1 MCYVDNTDEK
11 GNFRFTMVLSK
22 RRFQEENMKKEIRR
36 NALKIGIPF
45 LVIMTLV
52 MGMALPVL
60 ADNESKPIT
69 GRVVQGEV
77 MSVASDNSTFVVQNG
92 NQQPVTVKVDSN
104 TKYFVV
110 PAGKTSAAINNV
122 TIKEKTADKK
132 ANKIKPKQSQA
143 AELKEPGIT
152 ANCGNDSNWLD
163 RFGKEAQFSDIQVGD
178 RVIAQVKTADNLA
191 TRVLIIK
198 APVIQRVKGIITA
211 ISDNSITITP
221 ANSTAVTLSWNG
233 ETRFV
238 LKGLI
243 SVQNGQYAT
252 AVYNRNTMEA
262 QTVDVQ
268 ATAPASE
275 AAPTTQL

>member
-1 MCYVDNTDEK
+1 
-11 GNFRFTMVLSK
+11 MVLSK

-69 GRVVQGEV
+69 GLRVVQGEV

-92 NQQPVTVKVDSN
+92 NQQQVTVTVDSN

-110 PAGKTSAAINNV
+110 PAGKTSAAINSNIV
-122 TIKEKTADKK
+122 KDKKADKK
-132 ANKIKPKQSQA
+132 VNKVKPKQSQA

-152 ANCGNDSNWLD
+152 ANCGNDSDWLD

-211 ISDNSITITP
+211 VSDNSITITP
-221 ANSTAVTLSWNG
+221 ANGTAVSLSWNG

-243 SVQNGQYAT
+243 SVQNGQHAT
-252 AVYNRNTMEA
+252 AVYNRNSLEA

-268 ATAPASE
+268 ATAPAPE
-275 AAPTTQL
+275 AAPTSQL

>member
-92 NQQPVTVKVDSN
+92 NQQQVTVTVDSN

-110 PAGKTSAAINNV
+110 PAGKTSAAINSNMV
-122 TIKEKTADKK
+122 KDKKADKK

-152 ANCGNDSNWLD
+152 ANCGNDSDWLD
-163 RFGKEAQFSDIQVGD
+163 RFGKEAQFADIQVGD

-191 TRVLIIK
+191 MRVLIIK

-211 ISDNSITITP
+211 VSDNSITITP
-221 ANSTAVTLSWNG
+221 ANGTAVTLSWNG

-243 SVQNGQYAT
+243 SVQNGQYAS
-252 AVYNRNTMEA
+252 AVYNKNTMAA

-268 ATAPASE
+268 ATAPTLE
-275 AAPTTQL
+275 AAPTT

>member
-1 MCYVDNTDEK
+1 
-11 GNFRFTMVLSK
+11 MVLSK

-69 GRVVQGEV
+69 GLRVVQGEV
-77 MSVASDNSTFVVQNG
+77 MSVASDNSTLVVQNG
-92 NQQPVTVKVDSN
+92 NQQQVTVTVDSN

-110 PAGKTSAAINNV
+110 PAGKTSAAINSNIV
-122 TIKEKTADKK
+122 KDKKADKK
-132 ANKIKPKQSQA
+132 VNKVKPKQSQA

-152 ANCGNDSNWLD
+152 ANCGNDSDWLD

-198 APVIQRVKGIITA
+198 APIIQRVKGIITA
-211 ISDNSITITP
+211 VSDNSITITP
-221 ANSTAVTLSWNG
+221 ANGTVVTLSWNG

-243 SVQNGQYAT
+243 SVQNGQYAS
-252 AVYNRNTMEA
+252 AVYNRNSLEA

-268 ATAPASE
+268 ATAPAPE
-275 AAPTTQL
+275 AAQ

>member
-69 GRVVQGEV
+69 GLRVVQGEV

-92 NQQPVTVKVDSN
+92 NQQQVTVKVDSN
-104 TKYFVV
+104 TKYFIV

-122 TIKEKTADKK
+122 TVKEKTADKK
-132 ANKIKPKQSQA
+132 ANKVKPKQSQA
-143 AELKEPGIT
+143 AELKELGIT

-178 RVIAQVKTADNLA
+178 RIIAQVKTADNLA
-191 TRVLIIK
+191 MRVLIIK

-211 ISDNSITITP
+211 VSDNSITITP
-221 ANSTAVTLSWNG
+221 ANGTAVTLSWNG

-268 ATAPASE
+268 ATAPTSE
-275 AAPTTQL
+275 AVPTT

>member
-92 NQQPVTVKVDSN
+92 NQQQVTVTVDSN

-110 PAGKTSAAINNV
+110 PAGKTSAAINSNIV
-122 TIKEKTADKK
+122 KDKKADKK
-132 ANKIKPKQSQA
+132 VNKVKPKQSQA

-152 ANCGNDSNWLD
+152 ANCGNDSDWLD

-198 APVIQRVKGIITA
+198 APIIQRVKGIITA
-211 ISDNSITITP
+211 VSDNSITITP
-221 ANSTAVTLSWNG
+221 ANGTAVTLSWNG

-243 SVQNGQYAT
+243 SVQNGQYAS
-252 AVYNRNTMEA
+252 AVYNRNSLEA

-268 ATAPASE
+268 A
-275 AAPTTQL
+275 AAPTSEAVPTT